1 MPDKD
6 AARPHPEREDAL
18 AAARYR
24 GGLTYDLARVFKI
37 INSRLRNPQTAD
49 WEQAFGVSGLL
60 L

>member
-1 MPDKD
+1 MSEQTQSWLPVI
-6 AARPHPEREDAL
+6 AV
-18 AAARYR
+18 
-24 GGLTYDLARVFKI
+24 GLVCDLARVFKI